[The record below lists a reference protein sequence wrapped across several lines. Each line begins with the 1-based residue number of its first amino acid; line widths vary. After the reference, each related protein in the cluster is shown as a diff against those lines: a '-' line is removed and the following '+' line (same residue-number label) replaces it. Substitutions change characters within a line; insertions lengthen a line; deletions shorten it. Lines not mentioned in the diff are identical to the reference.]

1 MVFTPREHAIK
12 EIAEARAVAPC
23 KEPELGNTQRSELFG
38 RDVFNTRAMR
48 ERLPKGVFQRL
59 EQTIKNGVQM
69 NPSDADVI
77 ASAMKDWAMER
88 GATHYT
94 HWFQPMTGTTAE
106 KHDTFLTPT
115 ADGQVISQF
124 SGDML
129 IQGQPD
135 ASSFPSG
142 GLRSTF
148 EARGY
153 TSWDPTSPAFL
164 VSGPLGRTLYIPTV
178 FYSYTGES
186 LDRKTPLLRSE
197 DALSNQCVRLMR
209 LLGNT
214 AVTGV
219 QVMIGAEQ
227 EYFLV
232 DRRLFML
239 RPDLVLSG
247 RTLYGARPLKGQE
260 LEDHYFGAIP
270 SRVMA
275 FMQEAEEQLF
285 ALGIPVLTRH
295 NEVAP
300 GQFEIAPVYESANIA
315 TDHNM
320 LIMEVLR
327 TTAERHGFACLFHE
341 KPFTGVNGSGK
352 HNNWSLRDS
361 NGHNLLEPGDTP
373 RDNAQFL
380 LFLAAVLR
388 AVHRHPEALRIG
400 TVGASNDHR
409 LGAHEAPPATLSVYL
424 GEQLTSVI
432 ESIAGK
438 PDSNSSW
445 GSRTMEIGVSI
456 LPPLPKDVSDRN
468 RTSPMAFTG
477 NRFEFRAVG
486 ASQSVA
492 PINIS
497 LNAAVA
503 SALDDISGKLE
514 KTISGGTPVLK
525 AVQELLASLFK
536 EHEPII
542 FNGNNYSAEWQEEAA
557 KRGLPNY
564 KDTVVALEQYARPD
578 VMKVFCGQGIL
589 SERELLARQG
599 ILFENYVRTVSIE
612 AQVALSLGRTSIL
625 PAALSWQKELADLI
639 ISTREVLGGTAGLPE
654 EDLFSRMRKHSVALI
669 SGLDVLEKVW
679 MELNSIE
686 DALQAAKFARD
697 TVLPQM
703 KACRTEADALEE
715 IIDNRRWPLPSYEEM
730 LWLS

>member
-12 EIAEARAVAPC
+12 EIAETLAVTPC
-23 KEPELGNTQRSELFG
+23 KEPELSNTQRSDMFG
-38 RDVFNTRAMR
+38 RDVFNMRAMR

-59 EQTIKNGVQM
+59 EQTIKNGAQM
-69 NPSDADVI
+69 NPSDADVV

-115 ADGQVISQF
+115 TDGQVISQF

-129 IQGQPD
+129 IQGQTD

-148 EARGY
+148 EARGH

-197 DALSNQCVRLMR
+197 DALSHQCVRLMR

-214 AVTGV
+214 SVTGV
-219 QVMIGAEQ
+219 QVMIGVEQ

-232 DRRLFML
+232 DRRLYML
-239 RPDLVLSG
+239 RPDLILSG

-260 LEDHYFGAIP
+260 LGDHYFGAIP

-275 FMQEAEEQLF
+275 FMQDAEDQLF

-300 GQFEIAPVYESANIA
+300 GQFEIAPVYESSNIA

-388 AVHRHPEALRIG
+388 AVHKHPEPLRIG

-409 LGAHEAPPATLSVYL
+409 LGAHEAPPAILSVYL
-424 GEQLTSVI
+424 GEQLTSI
-432 ESIAGK
+432 LKAIAGK
-438 PDSNSSW
+438 TDGHYSW
-445 GSRTMEIGVSI
+445 GNRTMEIGVSV
-456 LPPLPKDVSDRN
+456 LPPLPVDVSDRN

-477 NRFEFRAVG
+477 NRFEFRATG
-486 ASQSVA
+486 SSQSVA
-492 PINIS
+492 PLNIA

-503 SALDDISGKLE
+503 SALDDISTELE
-514 KTISGGTPVLK
+514 KAVAEGAPILK
-525 AVQELLASLFK
+525 AVQDLLPRLFQ

-542 FNGNNYSAEWQEEAA
+542 FNGNNYSEEWKKEAQR
-557 KRGLPNY
+557 RGLPNY
-564 KDTVVALEQYARPD
+564 SDTVSALEQYNRPD
-578 VMKVFCGQGIL
+578 VMKVFCSHGVL

-599 ILFENYVRTVSIE
+599 ILIENYVRTVSIE

-625 PAALSWQKELADLI
+625 PAVLSWQKEMADLI
-639 ISTREVLGGTAGLPE
+639 ISTRQVVGNGTPLPE
-654 EDLFSRMRKHSVALI
+654 EALFQRIRKHSTALLA
-669 SGLDVLEKVW
+669 GLDKLEQVW
-679 MELNSIE
+679 DELKNIKDSLE
-686 DALQAAKFARD
+686 AARFARD
-697 TVLPQM
+697 RVLPCM
-703 KACRTEADALEE
+703 RGCRSEADALEE
-715 IIDNRRWPLPSYEEM
+715 LVENRRWPLPSYEEM
-730 LWLS
+730 LWLN

>member
-1 MVFTPREHAIK
+1 MVFTAREDAIK
-12 EIAEARAVAPC
+12 AIAETPAATPC
-23 KEPELGNTQRSELFG
+23 TEPDRGYIQRSDMFG
-38 RDVFNTRAMR
+38 RDVFNMRAMR

-59 EQTIKNGVQM
+59 EQTVKNGERL
-69 NPSDADVI
+69 NPSDADVV

-115 ADGQVISQF
+115 SDGQVISQF

-164 VSGPLGRTLYIPTV
+164 ISGPLGRTLYIPTV

-197 DALSNQCVRLMR
+197 NALSNQCVRLMR

-214 AVTGV
+214 SVTGV

-239 RPDLVLSG
+239 RPDLVLTG
-247 RTLYGARPLKGQE
+247 RTLYGAKPLKGQE

-275 FMQEAEEQLF
+275 FMQNAEEQLF

-300 GQFEIAPVYESANIA
+300 GQFEIAPVYEQGNIA
-315 TDHNM
+315 CDHNM

-341 KPFTGVNGSGK
+341 KPFIGVNGSGK

-361 NGHNLLEPGDTP
+361 GGHNLLEPGDTP
-373 RDNAQFL
+373 RENAQFL

-388 AVHRHPEALRIG
+388 AVHNHPEALRIG

-409 LGAHEAPPATLSVYL
+409 LGAHEAPPAILSVYL
-424 GEQLTSVI
+424 GEQLTSI
-432 ESIAGK
+432 IKTIAG
-438 PDSNSSW
+438 DTTTASTW
-445 GSRTMEIGVSI
+445 GNRTMEIGVSV

-486 ASQSVA
+486 ASQSIA
-492 PINIS
+492 PINIA
-497 LNAAVA
+497 LNAAVTL
-503 SALDDISGKLE
+503 ALDDISERLE
-514 KTISGGTPVLK
+514 AALAEGTPLIK
-525 AVQELLASLFK
+525 AVQDLLASLFK

-542 FNGNNYSAEWQEEAA
+542 FNGNNYSKEWQEEAER
-557 KRGLPNY
+557 RGLPNLR
-564 KDTVVALEQYARPD
+564 DTVLGLRDYNRPD
-578 VMKVFCGQGIL
+578 VMKVFCHHGIL

-599 ILFENYVRTVSIE
+599 ILIENYVRTISIE
-612 AQVALSLGRTSIL
+612 AQIALSIGRTSIL
-625 PAALSWQKELADLI
+625 PAVLSWQKELAEVI
-639 ISTREVLGGTAGLPE
+639 ASTKAILPKDAPMPELASFNRMRTHALSLSAGLDE
-654 EDLFSRMRKHSVALI
+654 
-669 SGLDVLEKVW
+669 LEKVW
-679 MELNSIE
+679 TELQTIS
-686 DALQAAKFARD
+686 DPWKAAEFARD
-697 TVLPQM
+697 KVLTQM
-703 KACRTEADALEE
+703 NICRKEADILEE
-715 IIDNRRWPLPSYEEM
+715 LIDNNRWRLPSYEEL
-730 LWLS
+730 LWLN

>member
-38 RDVFNTRAMR
+38 RDVFNMRAMR

-197 DALSNQCVRLMR
+197 DTLSNQCVRLMR
-209 LLGNT
+209 LLGNST
-214 AVTGV
+214 VTGV

-388 AVHRHPEALRIG
+388 AVHKHPEALRIG

-409 LGAHEAPPATLSVYL
+409 LGAHEAPPAILSVYL
-424 GEQLTSVI
+424 GEQLTSII
-432 ESIAGK
+432 ESLAGK
-438 PDSNSSW
+438 ADSNSSW

-503 SALDDISGKLE
+503 SALDDISGALE
-514 KTISGGTPVLK
+514 KAIAGGVPVLK
-525 AVQELLASLFK
+525 AVQELLTSLFK
-536 EHEPII
+536 EHKPII
-542 FNGNNYSAEWQEEAA
+542 FNGNNYSEEWQKEAA

-564 KDTVVALEQYARPD
+564 KDTVVALEQYNRPD

-612 AQVALSLGRTSIL
+612 AQVALSLGRTIIL

-639 ISTREVLGGTAGLPE
+639 ICTREVLGGNAELPE
-654 EDLFSRMRKHSVALI
+654 KDLFVRVRKHSVALI
-669 SGLDVLEKVW
+669 AGLDILEKVW
-679 MELNSIE
+679 TELNSIE
-686 DALQAAKFARD
+686 DTLQGAKFARD

-703 KACRTEADALEE
+703 KACRTESDALEE

-730 LWLS
+730 LWLN